1 VSHALKAGDILYNY
15 PNERHWFY
23 PTRMPKNFVF
33 VELFI
38 SGHCKTIWA
47 EDAKACVWLPT
58 GSDIRGDKPFREIEY
73 HIHGQDTG
81 L

>member
-1 VSHALKAGDILYNY
+1 
-15 PNERHWFY
+15 
-23 PTRMPKNFVF
+23 MPKNFVF

-47 EDAKACVWLPT
+47 EDAKACAWLPT
-58 GSDIRGDKPFREIEY
+58 GSDIRGDKPSREIKY